1 MAKIE
6 VRCPICSEWDK
17 IEIPDD
23 SIKKVTKGLITIN
36 VTSGMICEHSFFV
49 YVDKNLITRDC
60 FIADIKI
67 EVPENS
73 TVQETEEQTTLETDA
88 IKTDLEKKY

>member
-6 VRCPICSEWDK
+6 VRCPICSVWDN

-23 SIKKVTKGLITIN
+23 SIKKVNKVLISIN

-60 FIADIKI
+60 FVADIKI
-67 EVPENS
+67 
-73 TVQETEEQTTLETDA
+73 
-88 IKTDLEKKY
+88 